1 MLEVAG
7 WLLDLYDDPQDDV
20 TLWLLAEDGRRLRL
34 RQSLALTFYIAG
46 EERMLRAAQDYLRR
60 LPLPSELFRTRR
72 RDLFLPEPIDVLA
85 VRSRASDQA
94 ALFRQVAN
102 RYPDLTYYDCDL
114 PLSLHH
120 AARYDTFPL
129 ARIRVRCAED
139 GEIFELKTLDS
150 PWEIDLEPAP
160 LRVLQLEPDC
170 DPSHAPPRALLA
182 RFERCNYRLPL
193 DPPRPLLINL
203 RALLARHDP
212 DLLLTGWG
220 DTWLLPML
228 LELSKVHGLPL
239 PLNRHEGR
247 EAGLREERSY
257 FSYGQIVFR
266 GQQVH
271 LFGRLH
277 IDHRNAML
285 WDDYGVEGVLEA
297 ARVTGLPVQVAAR
310 NSPGGGISAMQI
322 RTALQAEYTPA
333 GGILV
338 PWHKQQVERG
348 KTALDLLRTDQGG
361 LIYQPLVGLHR
372 DVGELDF
379 ISMYP
384 SIMVH
389 CNISPETR
397 LPEGLGPSPEPP
409 GLIPQTLAPLLEKRV
424 AIKRRLAEMPAWH
437 PRRKLYKA
445 YASAHKW
452 LLVTCFGYLGYKNAR
467 FGRIE
472 AHEAVTGC
480 GREALL
486 RAKEAAEDAGFCVLH
501 MYVDG
506 IWVSRPDARHPED
519 FQPLVEEIARRTGLP
534 IALDG
539 IYRWVAFLPSRL
551 DARVPVPNRYFGV
564 FQDGSLKVRGLE
576 TRRRDTPAWIG
587 KVQMEMI
594 ELLARVED
602 AGRLP
607 DQLPA
612 LVELLRARL
621 TELRAGRVP
630 LEDLLVG
637 QRLTR
642 DLEEYSVPSPAARAA
657 AQLAAI
663 GKHIRPGQRVRFLL
677 LRGQPDVHAW
687 DLPELPDPA
696 RLDLSRYRELLMRA
710 ASSVTQ
716 PLGVDQETLE
726 AWVEGAIPV
735 VLLESARV
743 SQPCRPR

>member
-7 WLLDLYDDPQDDV
+7 WLLDLYDDPQDEV
-20 TLWLLAEDGRRLRL
+20 VLWLIAEDGRRLRL

-46 EERMLRAAQDYLRR
+46 EERELRAAQSYLRGLS
-60 LPLPSELFRTRR
+60 LPAELFRTRR
-72 RDLFLPEPIDVLA
+72 RDLFLPEPLDVLA
-85 VRSRASDQA
+85 IRSRASDQA

-102 RYPDLTYYDCDL
+102 RYPDLTYYDADL

-120 AARYDTFPL
+120 AARYDTFPM
-129 ARIRVRCAED
+129 ARIRVRYED
-139 GEIFELKTLDS
+139 QGEIHELQTLDS
-150 PWEIDLEPAP
+150 AWEIDPEPPP
-160 LRVLQLEPDC
+160 LRVLQLEPDV
-170 DPSHAPPRALLA
+170 DPNHAAPRALLA
-182 RFERCNYRLPL
+182 RFERCSYTLPL
-193 DPPRPLLINL
+193 DPPRPLLVNL

-228 LELSKVHGLPL
+228 MELSKANGLPL

-247 EAGLREERSY
+247 EVGLREERSY

-285 WDDYGVEGVLEA
+285 WDDYGVEGALEA

-322 RTALQAEYTPA
+322 RTALQAERTPA

-338 PWHKQQVERG
+338 PWHKQQVERT
-348 KTALDLLRTDQGG
+348 KTALDLLHTDQGG
-361 LIYQPLVGLHR
+361 MIYQPMVGLHR

-397 LPEGLGPSPEPP
+397 VPPGLGPSPEPP

-424 AIKRRLAEMPAWH
+424 AIKRRLAELPAWH
-437 PRRKLYKA
+437 PRRRLYKA

-486 RAKEAAEDAGFCVLH
+486 RAKEAAEDAGFTVLH

-506 IWVSRPDARHPED
+506 IWITRPDAKRKED
-519 FQPLVEEIARRTGLP
+519 FQPLVEEITRRTGLP
-534 IALDG
+534 LALDG

-564 FQDGSLKVRGLE
+564 FQDGSLKIRGLE
-576 TRRRDTPAWIG
+576 TRRRDTPAWISA
-587 KVQMEMI
+587 VQMEMLEMLAKI
-594 ELLARVED
+594 EDVD
-602 AGRLP
+602 QLP
-607 DQLPA
+607 AQLPA
-612 LVELLRARL
+612 LVELLRKRL
-621 TELRAGRVP
+621 EDLRAGRVP
-630 LEDLLVG
+630 MEDLLVG

-642 DLEEYSVPSPAARAA
+642 AVEEYTVPSPSARAA
-657 AQLAAI
+657 AQLKKI
-663 GKHIRPGQRVRFLL
+663 GKHMRAGQRVRFLL

-716 PLGVDQETLE
+716 PLGLDQPGLE

-735 VLLESARV
+735 KLLDTAV
-743 SQPCRPR
+743 FNRP